1 MKNRLTA
8 IIITATIFA
17 GCHKA
22 ETSTPDTFPATE
34 QTVLNDFTE
43 DVAISQYTDLT
54 SAANDLNTKIT
65 ALNSDATDANL
76 TAAQTSWKTLRT
88 VWEQCEGFLFGPVED
103 NEYDPQMD
111 TWPSDANQ
119 FDSLLTS
126 SNNLELADIQLLPY
140 NLRGFHPVE
149 YLIFGDHGSRTAAS
163 LTARQKKY
171 MVSATTDIV
180 NICSSLYASWT
191 EAPTNFG
198 QQVKTAGN
206 GSAVYS
212 TKQEVFMAIV
222 GAMQGICE
230 EVGDGKMKEPFDAK
244 DPKIVES
251 PYSGNSTKDFKNNI
265 IGLQTVYLGRN
276 GSTGITDLVTLRNKS
291 LDTKLKSQITA
302 AVNSFDNIT
311 MPFEDAILNQRSTVQ
326 QTMNA
331 VTTLS
336 ETIEEE
342 LLPFIQQQ
350 VKD

>member
-1 MKNRLTA
+1 MKNRLTT
-8 IIITATIFA
+8 IIIATTIFA

-22 ETSTPDTFPATE
+22 DTSTPDTFPATE

-54 SAANDLNTKIT
+54 SAANDLNSKIT

-111 TWPSDANQ
+111 TWPTDANQ

-180 NICSSLYASWT
+180 NICSALYASWT
-191 EAPTNFG
+191 EAPTNFA

-206 GSAVYS
+206 GSTVYS

-265 IGLQTVYLGRN
+265 TGLQTVYLGRN
-276 GSTGITDLVTLRNKS
+276 GSAGITDLVTLRNKS
-291 LDTKLKSQITA
+291 LDTKIKSQITA

-311 MPFEDAILNQRSTVQ
+311 MPYEDAILNQRSTVQ